1 MLTTEKFE
9 NNLKGKSIIVGI
21 TYVSSSGEFVD
32 TLQFSGVLDRLE
44 DGMVFISV
52 NYDDM
57 NEFSL
62 PPDEDSFELAPE
74 GIYTMRS
81 TGQVVENPEI
91 MSTWTVELNDEEEWS
106 DDGRYEHRLTY
117 DLTTVR
123 QAKIG
128 ITDKEKVLVYWY
140 NQRKGVLG
148 WRDQKEL

>member
-91 MSTWTVELNDEEEWS
+91 MSTWTVELNDEEE
-106 DDGRYEHRLTY
+106 
-117 DLTTVR
+117 
-123 QAKIG
+123 
-128 ITDKEKVLVYWY
+128 
-140 NQRKGVLG
+140 
-148 WRDQKEL
+148 